1 MIAPEED
8 MTEPLVIA
16 ATSRTKAVMGMVI
29 YLLLW
34 LPVLYLWYLALND
47 WDHYLSSPFRRWALP
62 TMTLIYLSTLPLF
75 IKGLRQIFRH
85 GRRIVWIEK
94 DQLVYYDPSHFS
106 VPCKDIATLLPV
118 AGFMGRDAIAVV
130 ARDGSRKEFA
140 AFGMSISRDEIMKRL
155 REICGLPEPAP
166 EQAPKD

>member
-1 MIAPEED
+1 
-8 MTEPLVIA
+8 
-16 ATSRTKAVMGMVI
+16 
-29 YLLLW
+29 
-34 LPVLYLWYLALND
+34 
-47 WDHYLSSPFRRWALP
+47 
-62 TMTLIYLSTLPLF
+62 
-75 IKGLRQIFRH
+75 LRQIFRH